1 MNLAEFHFLR
11 PYWLLAI
18 ALLFIA
24 LWLLKQLRV
33 SQSGWSKLIPQHL
46 SKVLLEQQQ
55 TTRSLSLVTPF
66 LIGLIAIL
74 ALAGPTWQKLPQ
86 PVYQVKRGS
95 VVVMDMSYS
104 MYATDLSPN
113 RLTRARYKAMDL
125 LDKINEGDIG
135 LIAYAGDAF
144 VISPLTQDINNIKL
158 LLPSLSPEL
167 MPELGS
173 NPLAALHL
181 ANDMLANAGH
191 IEGDIYWFTDGI
203 DYEDVQDIN
212 DWSNSFPHKLN
223 ILGVGTTD
231 GAPITLP
238 NGELMKDN
246 SGAIILPKLSTSFL
260 SGIAQTS
267 AGVYQNIHHSNADI
281 ENLVTRIS
289 SEEQQKSETNSN
301 TGDQWLET
309 GPYLVLLL
317 LPLLLGYF
325 RRGLLTVAVAV
336 FMFQPSTPAY
346 AKETSSIWESI
357 WNTPD
362 QQGQQAFDN
371 KDYNKAAESFQRPD
385 WQGSAHYKAGNFEQ
399 ALTAFKK
406 GNDAKAFYN
415 QGNTL
420 AQLGRLDESLEAY
433 QQALTLN
440 PDFEDAKKNKT
451 IIETLK
457 EQQDKQKQEQPGDQD
472 QQSEQNKD
480 NQNNNQSD
488 NNQED
493 QNQSNSQEQQP
504 PSDKEQSSNNDNQQ
518 SDEPSSDNAQQSP
531 SDDNQQD
538 RQSDEQSSSSE
549 QNNERVNNENS
560 EPEKT
565 PEQDDKQASTEENS
579 AQEPD
584 NIEPLS
590 ASERARQEQIEQEKA
605 QKYKQLMNKV
615 TDDPHRL
622 LREKMRLEAQ
632 KRRRNGD
639 HLGEKK
645 KW

>member
-1 MNLAEFHFLR
+1 MDFTQFHFLR

-33 SQSGWSKLIPQHL
+33 SQSGWSKLLPNHL
-46 SKVLLEQQQ
+46 SKVLLEQNQ
-55 TTRSLSLVTPF
+55 TGRSLSLVTPF
-66 LIGLIAIL
+66 VIGIIAIL

-113 RLTRARYKAMDL
+113 RLTRARYKAIDL
-125 LDKINEGDIG
+125 LEKINEGDIG

-158 LLPSLSPEL
+158 LLPSLSPDL

-181 ANDMLANAGH
+181 ANDMLTNAGH

-223 ILGVGTTD
+223 ILGIGTAD
-231 GAPITLP
+231 GAPIKLS
-238 NGELMKDN
+238 NGELMKDDN
-246 SGAIILPKLSTSFL
+246 GAIILPRLNTSFL
-260 SGIAQTS
+260 SGVAQTS
-267 AGVYQNIHHSNADI
+267 SGTYQSISHTNDDI
-281 ENLVTRIS
+281 DNLVTKIS
-289 SEEQQKSETNSN
+289 SDEQQETEANSN
-301 TGDQWLET
+301 TGDRWLEA

-325 RRGLLTVAVAV
+325 RRGLLTIGIAV
-336 FMFQPSTPAY
+336 FLFQPSLPAY
-346 AKETSSIWESI
+346 ANTASELWEGL
-357 WNTPD
+357 WKTQD
-362 QQGQQAFDN
+362 QQGQQAFD
-371 KDYNKAAESFQRPD
+371 KEDYTKAAETFKRSD

-399 ALTAFKK
+399 ALAAFEQ
-406 GNDAKAFYN
+406 GSDADSFYN
-415 QGNTL
+415 QGNAL
-420 AQLGRLDESLEAY
+420 AKLGRLDESIEAY

-440 PDFEDAKKNKT
+440 PELEAAKKNKA

-457 EQQDKQKQEQPGDQD
+457 EQQDKQKQQGNQNQEGQQDQD
-472 QQSEQNKD
+472 KQDGEQNKD
-480 NQNNNQSD
+480 NQDSESGENQNQNQQNEPSDQNEQNQPDQQQSNDDQQSQNNDSQQGNNDSGSESSNDNKNNNE
-488 NNQED
+488 NAEQE
-493 QNQSNSQEQQP
+493 NQSEQEQT
-504 PSDKEQSSNNDNQQ
+504 SEQ
-518 SDEPSSDNAQQSP
+518 EAQQSSP
-531 SDDNQQD
+531 EEKANQ
-538 RQSDEQSSSSE
+538 EL
-549 QNNERVNNENS
+549 EN
-560 EPEKT
+560 K
-565 PEQDDKQASTEENS
+565 
-579 AQEPD
+579 
-584 NIEPLS
+584 EPLS
-590 ASERARQEQIEQEKA
+590 ASELARQAQIDQEKA

-615 TDDPHRL
+615 TDDPYRL

-639 HLGEKK
+639 HPGDKK